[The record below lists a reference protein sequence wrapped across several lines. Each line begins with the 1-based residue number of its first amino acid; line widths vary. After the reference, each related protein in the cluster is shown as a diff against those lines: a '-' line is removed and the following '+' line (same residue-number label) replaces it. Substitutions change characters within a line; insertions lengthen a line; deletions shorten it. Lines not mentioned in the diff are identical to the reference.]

1 MDCTGGKAMG
11 FAVSVRVRLGN
22 TGALKKSNKII
33 GNNCKAVVTKNR
45 MGPPKRN
52 ALFEIHFDS
61 GIQDLKSW
69 LDFLK
74 ENGYAKKIDEK
85 YNIKLPSETVKLTVP
100 EFVEKINTDQKF
112 KDEIYD
118 VIASE
123 YIMKYRDPNSQIQE
137 DIEVDENAEE
147 D

>member
-1 MDCTGGKAMG
+1 
-11 FAVSVRVRLGN
+11 
-22 TGALKKSNKII
+22 
-33 GNNCKAVVTKNR
+33 
-45 MGPPKRN
+45 
-52 ALFEIHFDS
+52 
-61 GIQDLKSW
+61 

-74 ENGYAKKIDEK
+74 ENVFAKKVDDK
-85 YNIKLPSETVKLTVP
+85 YNIKLSLDTVKLTVP

-112 KDEIYD
+112 KDEVYD

-123 YIMKYRDPNSQIQE
+123 YVMKYRDPNSVISE